1 MQVGVGELVAIAWRR
16 DRLPEIVRSMA
27 SRPRHEALRGLV
39 TELLRE
45 GFRAAFSELEHERY
59 LVDNSGRIDVAWGAT
74 VIELKSDLRREERDV
89 LARMPAYLADASR
102 GCSPGRTTVGLAT
115 DGATLLAYTLDRGE
129 LAPIGRYV
137 VDVDHPERLLSWL
150 EPLLSPVPEVMP
162 TPIAVALA
170 FGRYSLA
177 FGRAHTALQR
187 LWSAVGDHPEVQLKR
202 NLWDGL
208 LRQVYGDDVGSD
220 ALFLQHTYLAILV
233 KAIAA
238 RVLDL
243 EIDDPAEM
251 LSGRLLANEGI
262 VGAVEADFF
271 DWPLLAPGGDDL
283 VRSLAAETI
292 RFRLR
297 DVEVD
302 VLKSLYESLID
313 PDERHDLGEYYTPDW
328 LAARVVAAAIPRPLE
343 QRVLDPSCGSGT
355 FLFHALRRLISAG
368 RQAGLPPAE
377 IVATCAERVFGIDVH
392 PVAVALARVTWL
404 LALGDLVQDR
414 PPTLSVPVYMGDSM
428 QWSLRPLGASA
439 EVLVDV
445 PPNDPPLRIPAG
457 LASNL
462 RLFEHALD
470 ELNRGLDRLAEPEA
484 VRDAI
489 ARAGATAA
497 DADLLGRTFAQL
509 KQLYLDGRN
518 HIWTFILRNLLRPV
532 WLSHPD
538 HRADVLVGNPPW
550 IVYRHL
556 SADMK
561 ERLREALQ
569 NYGLWVGGSLATHQD
584 MCALFWARGAERY
597 LREGGTLALVLPY
610 AALNAPVYAGV
621 RDGSMQR
628 VKVAITGGWG
638 LERVWPIFGAQ
649 SGSST
654 TSTCVLF
661 GERDRDGPPPAYVD
675 RWVGILKRRDA
686 TEAEATE
693 ALTHVRAAWPRSRTL
708 IAASPYRKRFRQGAT
723 LTPRRFFVVEPVA
736 ARRLQSRRDAPRVRG
751 RVSNLDEHPWTSVE
765 PPEGPVERVF
775 LRRIALGE
783 SVAPYRLLNFV
794 TGVVPMEDGV
804 ILTAVSAEA
813 HGHRG
818 LAAWLRD
825 AESKWNEH
833 SNKKADGT
841 PNVTLAKSLNHMQ
854 KLTLQSHRSPIRIVY
869 PASGTRLSACW
880 LEDDDVIVDKNAYW
894 SSANSFE
901 EAAYVTAVLN
911 TTVVLERVKDLQP
924 VGQRDP
930 RHFDNLVWTLPIP
943 EFDAAEALHVDLAAA
958 ALHAA
963 AVAAHVELPEAAH
976 FTTKRE
982 LIRQALADDGVAKAI
997 ERLVDALL
1005 PL

>member
-1 MQVGVGELVAIAWRR
+1 
-16 DRLPEIVRSMA
+16 MA

-45 GFRAAFSELEHERY
+45 GFGARFSELEHERY

-74 VIELKSDLRREERDV
+74 VVELKSDLRREERDV
-89 LARMPAYLADASR
+89 VARMPAYLADASR
-102 GCSPGRTTVGLAT
+102 ASAPGRTTVGLAT
-115 DGATLLAYTLDRGE
+115 DGATLVAYTLDRGT
-129 LAPIGRYV
+129 LTQIGRYEV
-137 VDVDHPERLLSWL
+137 QAEHPERLLSWL

-177 FGRAHTALQR
+177 FGRAHAELQR
-187 LWSAVGDHPEVQLKR
+187 LWEEVGNQPEVRLKR

-220 ALFLQHTYLAILV
+220 ALFLQHTYLTILV

-243 EIDDPAEM
+243 EIGDPAEM
-251 LSGRLLANEGI
+251 LSGRLLMNEGI

-271 DWPLLAPGGDDL
+271 DWPLLATGGDEL
-283 VRSLAAETI
+283 VRTLAAETI

-328 LAARVVAAAIPRPLE
+328 LAARVVAAAVPRPLE

-355 FLFHALRRLISAG
+355 FLFHALRRLIQVGREAG
-368 RQAGLPPAE
+368 VPAPE
-377 IVATCAERVFGIDVH
+377 IVAACADRVFGIDVH

-414 PPTLSVPVYMGDSM
+414 PPTLNVPVYMGDSM
-428 QWSLRPLGASA
+428 QWNLRPLGASA

-457 LASNL
+457 LASDL
-462 RLFEHALD
+462 GLFEHALD
-470 ELNRGLDRLAEPEA
+470 ELNRGLDTLAEPEA

-489 ARAGATAA
+489 ARAGATAE
-497 DADLLGRTFAQL
+497 DAAMLGRTFAQL

-518 HIWTFILRNLLRPV
+518 HIWTFVLRNLLRPV

-538 HRADVLVGNPPW
+538 HRADVLIGNPPW

-569 NYGLWVGGSLATHQD
+569 SYGLWVGGPLATQQD
-584 MCALFWARGAERY
+584 MFALFWARGAERY
-597 LREGGTLALVLPY
+597 LRDGGTLALVLPY
-610 AALNAPVYAGV
+610 AALNAPAFAGM
-621 RDGSMQR
+621 RNGSMQR
-628 VKVAITGGWG
+628 VKVAVTGGWG

-661 GERDRDGPPPAYVD
+661 GQRDRDGLPPAEFD
-675 RWVGILKRRDA
+675 RWVGVLPRRDA
-686 TEAEATE
+686 SEAEAAEVLSGART
-693 ALTHVRAAWPRSRTL
+693 AWPRPRTL
-708 IAASPYRKRFRQGAT
+708 IAASPYRQRFHNGAS
-723 LTPRRFFVVEPVA
+723 LFPRRFVLVEHVA
-736 ARRLQSRRDAPRVRG
+736 SGRLLSRRGAPRVRG
-751 RVSNLDEHPWTSVE
+751 RVGNLDKSPWTNVE
-765 PPEGPVERVF
+765 PPEGAVERQF

-783 SVAPYRLLNFV
+783 SVAPYRLLNLV
-794 TGVVPMEDGV
+794 AGVVPMEDGV
-804 ILTAVSAEA
+804 ILSSASA
-813 HGHRG
+813 DARGHRG
-818 LAAWLRD
+818 LTAWLRD
-825 AESKWNEH
+825 AEAKWNEY
-833 SNKKADGT
+833 SNKAANGL
-841 PNVTLAKSLNHMQ
+841 PRVTLTASLNHLQ
-854 KLTLQSHRSPIRIVY
+854 KLAAQAARAPIRVLY
-869 PASGTRLSACW
+869 TKAGTRLSACW
-880 LEDDDVIVDKNAYW
+880 LEDDDVVIDHKAYW
-894 SSANSFE
+894 SAANSRE
-901 EAAYVTAVLN
+901 EAAYITAVLN
-911 TTVVLERVKDLQP
+911 TNVVLNRVKDLQP
-924 VGQRDP
+924 VGQRD
-930 RHFDNLVWTLPIP
+930 RRDFDNLVWTLPIP
-943 EFDAAEALHVDLAAA
+943 EYDAAEALHVDIAAA

-963 AVAAHVELPEAAH
+963 GVAARVELPETAY
-976 FTTKRE
+976 FTTKRG
-982 LIRQALADDGVAKAI
+982 LIREALVADGVAETI

>member
-1 MQVGVGELVAIAWRR
+1 MANGWRR

-45 GFRAAFSELEHERY
+45 GFGAAFSELEHERY

-89 LARMPAYLADASR
+89 VARMPDYLTDASR
-102 GCSPGRTTVGLAT
+102 GSAPGRTTVGLAT
-115 DGATLLAYTLDRGE
+115 DGATLLAYTLDRGT
-129 LAPIGRYV
+129 LSPIGRY
-137 VDVDHPERLLSWL
+137 DVDIEHPERLLSWL

-162 TPIAVALA
+162 TPVAVALA

-177 FGRAHTALQR
+177 FGRAHWELQR
-187 LWSAVGDHPEVQLKR
+187 LWSEIGDHPEVRLKR
-202 NLWDGL
+202 DLWNGL

-220 ALFLQHTYLAILV
+220 ALFLQHTYLTILV

-243 EIDDPAEM
+243 AVDDPAAL
-251 LSGRLLANEGI
+251 LSGRLLTNEGI

-271 DWPLLAPGGDDL
+271 DWPLLAGRGDEL
-283 VRSLAAETI
+283 VRSLAGETA

-328 LAARVVAAAIPRPLE
+328 LAARVVAAAVPRPLE

-355 FLFHALRRLISAG
+355 FLFQALRRLIAAG
-368 RQAGLPPAE
+368 REAGLPPAE
-377 IVATCAERVFGIDVH
+377 IVARCADRVFGIDVH

-457 LASNL
+457 LASDL
-462 RLFEHALD
+462 TLFERALD
-470 ELNRGLDRLAEPEA
+470 ELNRGLDTLAEPETI
-484 VRDAI
+484 RDAI
-489 ARAGATAA
+489 ARAGATPEDAA
-497 DADLLGRTFAQL
+497 LLGGTFAQL
-509 KQLYLDGRN
+509 KQLFLDGRN

-538 HRADVLVGNPPW
+538 HRADVLIGNPPW

-569 NYGLWVGGSLATHQD
+569 SYGLWVGGSLATHQD
-584 MCALFWARGAERY
+584 MFALFWARGAERY

-610 AALNAPVYAGV
+610 AALNAPVFAGM
-621 RDGSMQR
+621 RDGGMQR
-628 VKVAITGGWG
+628 VRVAITGGWG

-661 GERDRDGPPPAYVD
+661 GQRDRAGPPPAEFD
-675 RWVGILKRRDA
+675 RWVGVLPRRDA
-686 TEAEATE
+686 SEEEAIEK
-693 ALTHVRAAWPRSRTL
+693 LQHVRAAWPRARTL
-708 IAASPYRKRFRQGAT
+708 IAASPYRKRFRQGAS
-723 LTPRRFFVVEPVA
+723 LSPRRFFLVEYA
-736 ARRLQSRRDAPRVRG
+736 AAGRLQSRRDAPRVKG
-751 RVSNLDEHPWTSVE
+751 RLGNLDKRPWTGVE
-765 PPEGPVERVF
+765 PPEGSVERAF

-783 SVAPYRLLNFV
+783 SIAPYRVIDLVN
-794 TGVVPMEDGV
+794 GVIPMEDGA
-804 ILTAVSAEA
+804 ILTSASA
-813 HGHRG
+813 DARGHRG

-825 AESKWNEH
+825 AERKWNEH
-833 SNKKADGT
+833 SNKAVSGA
-841 PNVTLAKSLNHMQ
+841 PRVSLAQSVNHLQ
-854 KLTLQSHRSPIRIVY
+854 KLTAQASKSPIRVLY
-869 PASGTRLSACW
+869 TKAGTRLSACW
-880 LEDDDVIVDKNAYW
+880 IEDHDVIVDTKLYW
-894 SSANSFE
+894 SAATSFE

-911 TTVVLERVKDLQP
+911 TSVVLDRVIDLQP

-930 RHFDNLVWTLPIP
+930 RDFDNLVWTLPIP
-943 EFDAAEALHVDLAAA
+943 EFDAAEALHIDLAAA
-958 ALHAA
+958 SLHAA
-963 AVAAHVELPEAAH
+963 TVAARVDLPAAAH
-976 FTTKRE
+976 FTAKRR
-982 LIRQALADDGVAKAI
+982 LIRQALVEDGVAETI

-1005 PL
+1005 PP

>member
-1 MQVGVGELVAIAWRR
+1 MTNGWRA

-45 GFRAAFSELEHERY
+45 GFGAAFSELEHERY

-89 LARMPAYLADASR
+89 VARMPDYLADASR
-102 GCSPGRTTVGLAT
+102 RSAPGRTTVGLAT
-115 DGATLLAYTLDRGE
+115 DGATLLAYALDRSV
-129 LAPIGRYV
+129 LALIGRYEV
-137 VDVDHPERLLSWL
+137 EVEHPERLLSWL
-150 EPLLSPVPEVMP
+150 EPLLAPVPEVMP
-162 TPIAVALA
+162 TPVAVALT
-170 FGRYSLA
+170 FGRHSLA
-177 FGRAHTALQR
+177 FGRAHAELNR
-187 LWSAVGDHPEVQLKR
+187 LWAEVGDHPEARLKR
-202 NLWDGL
+202 DLWDGL

-220 ALFLQHTYLAILV
+220 ALFLQHTYLTILV

-243 EIDDPAEM
+243 EVDDPAEM
-251 LSGRLLANEGI
+251 LSGRLLTNEGI

-271 DWPLLAPGGDDL
+271 DWPLLAEGGVEL
-283 VRSLAAETI
+283 VRSLARETV

-328 LAARVVAAAIPRPLE
+328 LAARVVAAAVPRPLA

-355 FLFHALRRLISAG
+355 FLFHALRLLIAAG
-368 RQAGLPPAE
+368 REARLPPAE
-377 IVATCAERVFGIDVH
+377 IVTACADRVFGIDVH

-404 LALGDLVQDR
+404 LALGDLIQDR

-428 QWSLRPLGASA
+428 QWSLRPLGASS

-457 LASNL
+457 LASDQH
-462 RLFEHALD
+462 LFERALD
-470 ELNRGLDRLAEPEA
+470 ELNRGLDTLAEPETI
-484 VRDAI
+484 RDAI
-489 ARAGATAA
+489 ARAGATVA
-497 DADLLGRTFAQL
+497 DAELLAGTFAQL
-509 KQLYLDGRN
+509 KQLFLDGRN

-538 HRADVLVGNPPW
+538 HRADVLIGNPPW

-561 ERLREALQ
+561 DRLREALQ
-569 NYGLWVGGSLATHQD
+569 SYNLWVGGSLATQQD

-597 LREGGTLALVLPY
+597 LRDGGTLALVLPY
-610 AALNAPVYAGV
+610 AALNAPVFAAM

-628 VKVAITGGWG
+628 VRVAITGGWG

-661 GERDRDGPPPAYVD
+661 GARDQAGGPPEEFS
-675 RWVGILKRRDA
+675 RWVGVLPRRDA
-686 TEAEATE
+686 NEDEAAS
-693 ALTHVRAAWPRSRTL
+693 ALQHMHAAWPRPRTL
-708 IAASPYRKRFRQGAT
+708 IAASPYRRRFRNGAS
-723 LTPRRFFVVEPVA
+723 LFPRRFFIIEHVA
-736 ARRLQSRRDAPRVRG
+736 TGRLASRRDAPRVRG
-751 RVSNLDEHPWTSVE
+751 RVGTLDKQPWITVE
-765 PPEGPVERVF
+765 PPEGPIERTFV
-775 LRRIALGE
+775 RRIALGE
-783 SVAPYRLLNFV
+783 SVAPYMMLDFV
-794 TGVVPMEDGV
+794 TGVVPMENGA
-804 ILTAVSAEA
+804 ILTAAGA
-813 HGHRG
+813 DARGHRG

-825 AESKWNEH
+825 AEAKWNEH
-833 SNKKADGT
+833 SNKAADGT
-841 PNVTLAKSLNHMQ
+841 PRISLTQTVNHLQ
-854 KLTLQSHRSPIRIVY
+854 KLTAQAAKSPIRVLY
-869 PASGTRLSACW
+869 TKAGTRLSACW
-880 LEDDDVIVDKNAYW
+880 LEDDDVIIDHKAYW
-894 SSANSFE
+894 AAANSIE

-911 TTVVLERVKDLQP
+911 TSIVLDRVRDLQP

-930 RHFDNLVWTLPIP
+930 RDFDNLVWTLPIP
-943 EFDAAEALHVDLAAA
+943 EYDAAEALHTDIASA

-963 AVAAHVELPEAAH
+963 EVAAQVKLPDGTH
-976 FTTKRE
+976 FTTKRR
-982 LIRQALADDGVAKAI
+982 LIRLALEADGVAETI

>member
-1 MQVGVGELVAIAWRR
+1 MADGWRR

-45 GFRAAFSELEHERY
+45 GFGAAFSELEHERY

-89 LARMPAYLADASR
+89 VGRMPDYLTDASR
-102 GCSPGRTTVGLAT
+102 GSAPGRTTVGLAT
-115 DGATLLAYTLDRGE
+115 DGATLLAYTLDRE
-129 LAPIGRYV
+129 ALLLIGRYE
-137 VDVDHPERLLSWL
+137 VDVQHPERLLSWL
-150 EPLLSPVPEVMP
+150 EPLLSPIPEVMP
-162 TPIAVALA
+162 TPIAVALT

-177 FGRAHTALQR
+177 FGRAYSELQR
-187 LWSAVGDHPEVQLKR
+187 LWSEVGDHPEVRLKR
-202 NLWDGL
+202 DLWDGL

-220 ALFLQHTYLAILV
+220 ALFLQHTYLTILV

-251 LSGRLLANEGI
+251 LSGRLLSNEGI

-271 DWPLLAPGGDDL
+271 DWPLIVGGGHDL

-328 LAARVVAAAIPRPLE
+328 LAARIVAAAVPRALE

-355 FLFHALRRLISAG
+355 FLFHALRRLIAAG
-368 RQAGLPPAE
+368 REARVPPAE
-377 IVATCAERVFGIDVH
+377 IIAICADRVFGIDVH

-414 PPTLSVPVYMGDSM
+414 PPTLTVPVYMGDSM

-457 LASNL
+457 LASDL
-462 RLFEHALD
+462 GLFERALD
-470 ELNRGLDRLAEPEA
+470 ELNRGLDTLAEPEA

-489 ARAGATAA
+489 ARAGATAD
-497 DADLLGRTFAQL
+497 DAALLGQTFAQL
-509 KQLYLDGRN
+509 KQLFLDGRN
-518 HIWTFILRNLLRPV
+518 HIWTFVLRNLLRPV

-538 HRADVLVGNPPW
+538 HRADVLIGNPPW

-561 ERLREALQ
+561 DRLREALQ
-569 NYGLWVGGSLATHQD
+569 GYGLWVGGSLATHQD
-584 MCALFWARGAERY
+584 MFALFWARGAERY
-597 LREGGTLALVLPY
+597 LRNGGTLALVLPY
-610 AALNAPVYAGV
+610 AALNAPVFAGM
-621 RDGSMQR
+621 RNGDMQR
-628 VKVAITGGWG
+628 VRVAITGGWG

-661 GERDRDGPPPAYVD
+661 GERDRAGGPPAEFD
-675 RWVGILKRRDA
+675 RWVGVLPRRDA
-686 TEAEATE
+686 SEAEAAE
-693 ALTHVRAAWPRSRTL
+693 ALEHLRAAWPRARTL
-708 IAASPYRKRFRQGAT
+708 IAASPYRRRFRQGAT
-723 LTPRRFFVVEPVA
+723 LTPRRFFLVDNA
-736 ARRLQSRRDAPRVRG
+736 AAGRLLSRRDAPRVRG
-751 RVSNLDEHPWTSVE
+751 RVGNLDKHPWTGVE
-765 PPEGPVERVF
+765 PPEGAVERIF

-783 SVAPYRLLNFV
+783 SVAPYRVLGLV
-794 TGVVPMEDGV
+794 TGVVPMEDRA
-804 ILTAVSAEA
+804 ILTSAGA
-813 HGHRG
+813 DARGYRG

-825 AESKWNEH
+825 AEGKWNEY
-833 SNKKADGT
+833 SNKATDGS
-841 PNVTLAKSLNHMQ
+841 PRVTLAQSLNHLQ
-854 KLTLQSHRSPIRIVY
+854 KLTAQAARSPVRVVY

-880 LEDDDVIVDKNAYW
+880 LEDDDVIVDKDAYW
-894 SSANSFE
+894 AVANCLE
-901 EAAYVTAVLN
+901 EAAYVVAILN
-911 TTVVLERVKDLQP
+911 TAIVLERVRDLQP

-943 EFDAAEALHVDLAAA
+943 EFDGAEALHVDLAAA
-958 ALHAA
+958 ALHAF
-963 AVAAHVELPEAAH
+963 AVAARVELPDTAH
-976 FTTKRE
+976 FTAKRR
-982 LIRQALADDGVAKAI
+982 LIRQALVDDGVAETI

>member
-1 MQVGVGELVAIAWRR
+1 MANGWRA
-16 DRLPEIVRSMA
+16 DRLPEIVRFMA

-45 GFRAAFSELEHERY
+45 GFGAAFSELEHERY
-59 LVDNSGRIDVAWGAT
+59 LVDNSGRIDVTWGAT

-89 LARMPAYLADASR
+89 VARMPDYLADACRRSA
-102 GCSPGRTTVGLAT
+102 PGRTTVGLAT
-115 DGATLLAYTLDRGE
+115 DGATLLAYAFSGGM
-129 LAPIGRYV
+129 LAPIGRYEV
-137 VDVDHPERLLSWL
+137 EVEHPERLLSWL
-150 EPLLSPVPEVMP
+150 EPLLAPVPEVMP
-162 TPIAVALA
+162 TPIAVALS
-170 FGRYSLA
+170 FGRHSLA
-177 FGRAHTALQR
+177 FGRAHAELRR
-187 LWSAVGDHPEVQLKR
+187 LWAEVGHHPEVRLKR
-202 NLWDGL
+202 DLWDGL

-220 ALFLQHTYLAILV
+220 ALFLQHTYLTILV

-243 EIDDPAEM
+243 AIDDPAEM

-271 DWPLLAPGGDDL
+271 DWPLLAYGGEFL
-283 VRSLAAETI
+283 VRSLVGETS

-313 PDERHDLGEYYTPDW
+313 PEERHDLGEYYTPDW

-355 FLFHALRRLISAG
+355 FLFHALRRLIAAG
-368 RQAGLPPAE
+368 RAARLPPAE
-377 IVATCAERVFGIDVH
+377 IVAACADRVFGIDVH

-404 LALGDLVQDR
+404 LALGDLVEDR

-457 LASNL
+457 LASDQH
-462 RLFEHALD
+462 LFERALD
-470 ELNRGLDRLAEPEA
+470 ELNRGLDTLAAPESI
-484 VRDAI
+484 RDAI
-489 ARAGATAA
+489 ARAGATAE
-497 DADLLGRTFAQL
+497 DAALLALTFAQL
-509 KQLYLDGRN
+509 KQLYIDGRN

-538 HRADVLVGNPPW
+538 HRADVLIGNPPW

-556 SADMK
+556 SAEMK
-561 ERLREALQ
+561 DRLREALQ
-569 NYGLWVGGSLATHQD
+569 SYNLWVGGSLATQQD

-610 AALNAPVYAGV
+610 AALNAPIFAGM

-628 VKVAITGGWG
+628 VRVAITGGWG

-654 TSTCVLF
+654 TSTCVMF
-661 GERDRDGPPPAYVD
+661 GARDQAGGPPGEFD
-675 RWVGILKRRDA
+675 RWLGVLPRRDA
-686 TEAEATE
+686 SEAEAAQ
-693 ALTHVRAAWPRSRTL
+693 ALEHMRAAWPRPRTL
-708 IAASPYRKRFRQGAT
+708 IAASPYRRRFRNGAS
-723 LTPRRFFVVEPVA
+723 LFPRRFFLVEHAVA
-736 ARRLQSRRDAPRVRG
+736 GRLLSRRDAPRVRG
-751 RVSNLDEHPWTSVE
+751 RVGNLDKRPWTTVE
-765 PPEGPVERVF
+765 PPEGPIERAFV
-775 LRRIALGE
+775 RRIALGE
-783 SVAPYRLLNFV
+783 SISPYRILDLV
-794 TGVVPMEDGV
+794 TGVVPMENGA
-804 ILTAVSAEA
+804 ILTSASADA

-825 AESKWNEH
+825 AEAKWNEH
-833 SNKKADGT
+833 SNKAADGT
-841 PNVTLAKSLNHMQ
+841 PRITLMQTVNHLQ
-854 KLTLQSHRSPIRIVY
+854 KLTAQAARSPIRVLY
-869 PASGTRLSACW
+869 TKAGTRLSACW
-880 LEDDDVIVDKNAYW
+880 LEDDDVIVDHKAYW
-894 SSANSFE
+894 SAANSLE
-901 EAAYVTAVLN
+901 EAAYVAAVLN
-911 TTVVLERVKDLQP
+911 TRIVLDRVRDLQP
-924 VGQRDP
+924 VGQRDA
-930 RHFDNLVWTLPIP
+930 RDFDNLVWTLPIP
-943 EFDAAEALHVDLAAA
+943 EFDAAEALHMDLTAAA
-958 ALHAA
+958 QHAA
-963 AVAAHVELPEAAH
+963 EVAARVELPDNAH
-976 FTTKRE
+976 FTTKRR
-982 LIRQALADDGVAKAI
+982 LIRQALEADGVAETI

>member
-1 MQVGVGELVAIAWRR
+1 MTNAWRNE
-16 DRLPEIVRSMA
+16 RLPEIVRAMA

-45 GFRAAFSELEHERY
+45 GFGAAFSELEHERY

-89 LARMPAYLADASR
+89 VARMPDYLADAARRSAA
-102 GCSPGRTTVGLAT
+102 GRTTVGVAT
-115 DGATLLAYTLDRGE
+115 DGATLLAYALQHGA
-129 LAPIGRYV
+129 LVPIGRYD
-137 VDVDHPERLLSWL
+137 VDVDHPDRLLAWL
-150 EPLLSPVPEVMP
+150 EPLLAPVPEVAP

-177 FGRAHTALQR
+177 FGRAHAELQR
-187 LWSAVGDHPEVQLKR
+187 LWAEVGDHPEVRLKR
-202 NLWDGL
+202 QLWDGL

-220 ALFLQHTYLAILV
+220 ALFIQHTYLTILV

-243 EIDDPAEM
+243 AIDDPAEM

-271 DWPLLAPGGDDL
+271 DWPLIAEGGDRL
-283 VRSLAAETI
+283 VRVLAGETV

-328 LAARVVAAAIPRPLE
+328 LAARIVDAALPRPLE

-355 FLFHALRRLISAG
+355 FLFHALRRLIAQGRTAG
-368 RQAGLPPAE
+368 MPPAD
-377 IVATCAERVFGIDVH
+377 IVALCSDRVFGIDVH

-414 PPTLSVPVYMGDSM
+414 PPTLTVPVYMGDSM
-428 QWSLRPLGASA
+428 QWNLRPLGASA

-457 LASNL
+457 LASDQA
-462 RLFEHALD
+462 LFERALD
-470 ELNRGLDRLAEPEA
+470 ELNRGLDALAEPETI
-484 VRDAI
+484 RDAI
-489 ARAGATAA
+489 LRAGATVE
-497 DADLLGRTFAQL
+497 DATLLGTTFAQL
-509 KQLYLDGRN
+509 KQLYLEGRN

-538 HRADVLVGNPPW
+538 HRVDVLIGNPPW

-556 SADMK
+556 SAEMK
-561 ERLREALQ
+561 DRLREALQ
-569 NYGLWVGGSLATHQD
+569 GYNLWVGGSLATHQD
-584 MCALFWARGAERY
+584 MFALFWARGAERY
-597 LREGGTLALVLPY
+597 LRDGGALAMVLPY
-610 AALNAPVYAGV
+610 AALNAPAFAAM

-628 VKVAITGGWG
+628 VRVAITGAWA

-661 GERDRDGPPPAYVD
+661 GTRDRENGPPAEID
-675 RWVGILKRRDA
+675 RWAGTLPRRDA
-686 TEAEATE
+686 TEAEAAD
-693 ALTHVRAAWPRSRTL
+693 ALSHARAPWPRARTL
-708 IAASPYRKRFRQGAT
+708 IAASPYRRRFRQGAT
-723 LTPRRFFVVEPVA
+723 LTPRRFFLAEPVA
-736 ARRLQSRRDAPRVRG
+736 AGRLPSRRDAPRLRG
-751 RVSNLDEHPWTSVE
+751 RVGNLDKHPWTTVE
-765 PPEGPVERVF
+765 PPEGPVERAFV
-775 LRRIALGE
+775 RRIALGE
-783 SVAPYRLLNFV
+783 TVAPYRLLDFA
-794 TGVVPMEDGV
+794 TGIVPMEEGK
-804 ILTAVSAEA
+804 ILTSVTADLR
-813 HGHRG
+813 GHRG

-825 AESKWNEH
+825 AEAKWEAH
-833 SNKKADGT
+833 SNRAPDGSARA
-841 PNVTLAKSLNHMQ
+841 TLAQSLDHMG
-854 KLTLQSHRSPIRIVY
+854 KLSMQSSRALYRIVY

-880 LEDDDVIVDKNAYW
+880 IDDGDVVIDKDAYW
-894 SSANSFE
+894 SVANSLG
-901 EAAYVTAVLN
+901 EAAFVCALLN
-911 TTVVLERVKDLQP
+911 TQVILDRIRDLQP
-924 VGQRDP
+924 VGQRDR

-943 EFDAAEALHVDLAAA
+943 EFDSSDALHRDLAAA
-958 ALHAA
+958 ALQAA
-963 AVAAHVELPEAAH
+963 EVAARVELADAAH
-976 FTTKRE
+976 FTTKRR
-982 LIRQALADDGVAKAI
+982 LIRQALEADGVAGAI

>member
-1 MQVGVGELVAIAWRR
+1 
-16 DRLPEIVRSMA
+16 MA
-27 SRPRHEALRGLV
+27 SRPRHEALRGLI

-45 GFRAAFSELEHERY
+45 GFGAAFSELEHERY

-89 LARMPAYLADASR
+89 VARMPDYLADASR
-102 GCSPGRTTVGLAT
+102 GRAPGRTTVGLAT
-115 DGATLLAYTLDRGE
+115 DGATLLAYTLDRGT
-129 LAPIGRYV
+129 LASIGRYD

-162 TPIAVALA
+162 TPIAVALT

-177 FGRAHTALQR
+177 FGRVHAQLQR
-187 LWSAVGDHPEVQLKR
+187 LWSEVGDHPEVRLKR

-220 ALFLQHTYLAILV
+220 ALFLQHTYLTILV

-243 EIDDPAEM
+243 EIGDPAEM
-251 LSGRLLANEGI
+251 LSGRLLTNEGI

-271 DWPLLAPGGDDL
+271 DWPLLAGGGDDL

-328 LAARVVAAAIPRPLE
+328 LAARVVAAAIRRPLE

-355 FLFHALRRLISAG
+355 FLFHALRRLIAAG
-368 RQAGLPPAE
+368 REARLPPAE
-377 IVATCAERVFGIDVH
+377 IVATCADRVFGIDVH

-414 PPTLSVPVYMGDSM
+414 PPTLTVPVYMGDSM

-457 LASNL
+457 LASDL
-462 RLFEHALD
+462 GLFERALD
-470 ELNRGLDRLAEPEA
+470 ELNRGLDTLAEPEA

-489 ARAGATAA
+489 ARAGATAE
-497 DADLLGRTFAQL
+497 DAAMLGRTFAQL

-532 WLSHPD
+532 WLSHPE
-538 HRADVLVGNPPW
+538 HRADVLIGNPPW

-561 ERLREALQ
+561 DRLREALQ
-569 NYGLWVGGSLATHQD
+569 SYGLWAGGSLATQQD

-597 LREGGTLALVLPY
+597 LSEGGTLALVLPY
-610 AALNAPVYAGV
+610 AALNAPVFAAM
-621 RDGSMQR
+621 RNGSMQR

-661 GERDRDGPPPAYVD
+661 GERDRDGPPPTEFD
-675 RWVGILKRRDA
+675 RWAGVLRRRDA
-686 TEAEATE
+686 SEAEASE
-693 ALTHVRAAWPRSRTL
+693 VLTHVRVAWPRPRTL
-708 IAASPYRKRFRQGAT
+708 ISASPYRPRFRNGAS
-723 LTPRRFFVVEPVA
+723 LFPRRFVLVEYA
-736 ARRLQSRRDAPRVRG
+736 ATGRLMSRRDAPRVRG
-751 RVSNLDEHPWTSVE
+751 RVGNLDKRPWTSVE
-765 PPEGPVERVF
+765 PPEGPVERTF

-783 SVAPYRLLNFV
+783 SVAPYRLLDLV
-794 TGVVPMEDGV
+794 TGVIPMVDGA
-804 ILTAVSAEA
+804 ILTAAGADA

-825 AESKWNEH
+825 AEAKWNEH
-833 SNKKADGT
+833 SNKGAGGA
-841 PNVTLAKSLNHMQ
+841 PRVPLEQSLNHLQ
-854 KLTLQSHRSPIRIVY
+854 KLTAQANRSPLRVLY
-869 PASGTRLSACW
+869 TKAGTRLSACW
-880 LEDDDVIVDKNAYW
+880 LEDDDVIIDHKAYW
-894 SSANSFE
+894 AAANSLE

-911 TTVVLERVKDLQP
+911 TSVVLDRVKDLQP
-924 VGQRDP
+924 VGQRDA
-930 RHFDNLVWTLPIP
+930 RDFDNLVWTLPIP

-963 AVAAHVELPEAAH
+963 AVAARVDLPDVAH
-976 FTTKRE
+976 FTTRRR
-982 LIRQALADDGVAKAI
+982 LIRDALIADGVAETI

-1005 PL
+1005 PP

>member
-1 MQVGVGELVAIAWRR
+1 
-16 DRLPEIVRSMA
+16 MA

-45 GFRAAFSELEHERY
+45 GFGAAFSELEHERY

-89 LARMPAYLADASR
+89 VARMPDYLADAGRRS
-102 GCSPGRTTVGLAT
+102 GPGRTTVGLAT
-115 DGATLLAYTLDRGE
+115 DGASLLAFTLDRGT
-129 LAPIGRYV
+129 LAQIGRYE
-137 VDVDHPERLLSWL
+137 VDVEHPDRLLSWL
-150 EPLLSPVPEVMP
+150 EPLLSPVPDVMP
-162 TPIAVALA
+162 TPMAVALT

-177 FGRAHTALQR
+177 FGRAHARLRR
-187 LWSAVGDHPEVQLKR
+187 LWADVGEHPEARLKR
-202 NLWDGL
+202 DLWEGL

-220 ALFLQHTYLAILV
+220 ALFLQHTYLTILV

-243 EIDDPAEM
+243 AVDDPAEL
-251 LSGRLLANEGI
+251 LSGRLLAKEGI

-271 DWPLLAPGGDDL
+271 DWPLLAEGGADL
-283 VRSLAAETI
+283 VRALAAETA

-328 LAARVVAAAIPRPLE
+328 LAARVVAAAVPRPLE

-355 FLFHALRRLISAG
+355 FLFQALRRLIAAG
-368 RQAGLPPAE
+368 REAGLPPAAIIE
-377 IVATCAERVFGIDVH
+377 RCADRVFGIDVH

-414 PPTLSVPVYMGDSM
+414 PPTLSVPVFMGDSM
-428 QWSLRPLGASA
+428 QWNLRPLGASA

-457 LASNL
+457 LASDL
-462 RLFEHALD
+462 TLFERALD
-470 ELNRGLDRLAEPEA
+470 ELNRGLDTLAEPEA
-484 VRDAI
+484 IEAAI
-489 ARAGATAA
+489 TRAGATAA
-497 DADLLGRTFAQL
+497 DAALLARTFAQL

-538 HRADVLVGNPPW
+538 HRADVLLGNPPW

-569 NYGLWVGGSLATHQD
+569 GYGLWVGRNLATQQD
-584 MCALFWARGAERY
+584 MFALFWARGAERY
-597 LREGGTLALVLPY
+597 LRHGGTLALVLPY
-610 AALNAPVYAGV
+610 AALNAPVYAGL

-661 GERDRDGPPPAYVD
+661 GQRDRDGGPPTEFD
-675 RWVGILKRRDA
+675 RWVGVLPRRDA
-686 TEAEATE
+686 SETEAADTLRHE
-693 ALTHVRAAWPRSRTL
+693 RAAWPRPRTL
-708 IAASPYRKRFRQGAT
+708 IAASPYRQRFKNGAS
-723 LTPRRFFVVEPVA
+723 LFPRRFVLVEHVSTG
-736 ARRLQSRRDAPRVRG
+736 RLLSRREAPRVRG
-751 RVSNLDEHPWTSVE
+751 RVGNLDKRPWTSVE
-765 PPEGPVERVF
+765 PPEGPVERAF
-775 LRRIALGE
+775 LRQIALGE
-783 SVAPYRLLNFV
+783 SVAPYRLLDLVN
-794 TGVVPMEDGV
+794 GVVPMEDGIV
-804 ILTAVSAEA
+804 LTATSADA
-813 HGHRG
+813 NGHRG

-825 AESKWNEH
+825 AEAKWDRH
-833 SNKKADGT
+833 SNKGAGGA
-841 PNVTLAKSLNHMQ
+841 PRVSLSKSLNHMQ
-854 KLTLQSHRSPIRIVY
+854 KLTAQASSSPLRVLY
-869 PASGTRLSACW
+869 TKAGTRLSACW
-880 LEDDDVIVDKNAYW
+880 VEDENVVVDHKAYW
-894 SSANSFE
+894 AAANSLE

-911 TTVVLERVKDLQP
+911 TKVVLDRVRDLQP

-930 RHFDNLVWTLPIP
+930 RDFDNLVWTLPIP
-943 EFDAAEALHVDLAAA
+943 EFDGAEALHLDLAQA
-958 ALHAA
+958 ALHAGE
-963 AVAAHVELPEAAH
+963 VASRVSLPDDMH
-976 FTTKRE
+976 FTGKRR
-982 LIRQALADDGVAKAI
+982 LIRQALDADGVAETI

-1005 PL
+1005 PV

>member
-1 MQVGVGELVAIAWRR
+1 MAQRPSQEARR
-16 DRLPEIVRSMA
+16 G
-27 SRPRHEALRGLV
+27 RHEALRVLIA
-39 TELLRE
+39 ELLRD
-45 GFRAAFSELEHERY
+45 GFGAEFSELEHERY
-59 LVDNSGRIDVAWGAT
+59 LVDNSGRVDVAWGAT

-89 LARMPAYLADASR
+89 VARMPDYLADAGQRS
-102 GCSPGRTTVGLAT
+102 SPDRTTVGLAT
-115 DGATLLAYTLDRGE
+115 DGATFLAYTLDRGT
-129 LAPIGRYV
+129 LALIGRY
-137 VDVDHPERLLSWL
+137 DVEVEHPARLLSWL
-150 EPLLSPVPEVMP
+150 EPLLSPVPDVMP
-162 TPIAVALA
+162 TPIAVALT
-170 FGRYSLA
+170 FGRHSLA
-177 FGRAHTALQR
+177 FGRDHTELQR
-187 LWSAVGDHPEVQLKR
+187 LWTEVAGHPEVRLKR
-202 NLWDGL
+202 DLWDGL

-220 ALFLQHTYLAILV
+220 ALFLQHTYLTILV

-243 EIDDPAEM
+243 AIDDPAEM

-271 DWPLLAPGGDDL
+271 DWPLLAEGGDAL
-283 VRSLAAETI
+283 VRSLAGETV

-355 FLFHALRRLISAG
+355 FLFHALRRLIAAG
-368 RQAGLPPAE
+368 REARLPPAE
-377 IVATCAERVFGIDVH
+377 IVATCADRVFGIDVH

-457 LASNL
+457 LASDQH
-462 RLFEHALD
+462 LFERALD
-470 ELNRGLDRLAEPEA
+470 ELNRGLDTLAEPEA
-484 VRDAI
+484 IRHAI
-489 ARAGATAA
+489 ARAGAAA
-497 DADLLGRTFAQL
+497 EDAALLARTFAQL
-509 KQLYLDGRN
+509 KQLFLDGRN

-538 HRADVLVGNPPW
+538 HRADVLIGNPPW

-556 SADMK
+556 SPDMK

-569 NYGLWVGGSLATHQD
+569 SYNLWAGANLATQQD

-610 AALNAPVYAGV
+610 AALNAPVFAAM

-628 VKVAITGGWG
+628 VRVAITGGWG

-661 GERDRDGPPPAYVD
+661 GQRDRTGGPPAQIE
-675 RWVGILKRRDA
+675 RWVGVLPRRDA
-686 TEAEATE
+686 SAAEAAE
-693 ALTHVRAAWPRSRTL
+693 ALEYVRAQWPRSRTL
-708 IAASPYRKRFRQGAT
+708 LAASPYRRRFRNGAS
-723 LTPRRFFVVEPVA
+723 LFPRRFVLVEHA
-736 ARRLQSRRDAPRVRG
+736 TTGRLLSRRDAPRLRG
-751 RVSNLDEHPWTSVE
+751 RVTNLDKRPWTTVE
-765 PPEGPVERVF
+765 PPEGPVERTFV
-775 LRRIALGE
+775 RRIALGE
-783 SVAPYRLLNFV
+783 SIAPYRVLDLV
-794 TGVVPMEDGV
+794 TGVVPMEDGAIV
-804 ILTAVSAEA
+804 TAASADA

-825 AESKWNEH
+825 AESKWDEH
-833 SNKKADGT
+833 SNKVADGS
-841 PNVTLAKSLNHMQ
+841 PRVTLAQSLNHLQ
-854 KLTLQSHRSPIRIVY
+854 KLTAQAERSPIRVLY
-869 PASGTRLSACW
+869 TKAGTRLSACW
-880 LEDDDVIVDKNAYW
+880 IEDDDVVVDHMAYW
-894 SSANSFE
+894 SAANSLQ
-901 EAAYVTAVLN
+901 EAAYVAAILN
-911 TTVVLERVKDLQP
+911 TNIVLGRVRDLQP
-924 VGQRDP
+924 VGQRDR

-943 EFDAAEALHVDLAAA
+943 EFDANDAVHVDLAAA
-958 ALHAA
+958 ALQAA
-963 AVAAHVELPEAAH
+963 EVAARVEFPEDAH
-976 FTTKRE
+976 FTAKRR
-982 LIRQALADDGVAKAI
+982 LIRRALEADGVAETI
-997 ERLVDALL
+997 EHLVDALL

>member
-1 MQVGVGELVAIAWRR
+1 VAIAWRK

-45 GFRAAFSELEHERY
+45 GFGAAFSELEHERY

-89 LARMPAYLADASR
+89 VARMPDYLADAGR
-102 GCSPGRTTVGLAT
+102 GRDPGRTTVGLAT
-115 DGATLLAYTLDRGE
+115 DGATLLAYTLDRGA
-129 LAPIGRYV
+129 LASIGRYD
-137 VDVDHPERLLSWL
+137 VDVDQPEQLLSWL

-162 TPIAVALA
+162 TPIVVALA

-177 FGRAHTALQR
+177 FGRASAQLQR
-187 LWSAVGDHPEVQLKR
+187 LWSEVGAHPEAQLKR

-220 ALFLQHTYLAILV
+220 ALFLQHTYLTILV

-238 RVLDL
+238 RILDL
-243 EIDDPAEM
+243 EIADPAEM

-271 DWPLLAPGGDDL
+271 DWPLLAGGGEDL

-355 FLFHALRRLISAG
+355 FLFHALRRLITAG

-428 QWSLRPLGASA
+428 QWSLRPFGSSA

-457 LASNL
+457 LASDQ
-462 RLFEHALD
+462 RLFERALD
-470 ELNRGLDRLAEPEA
+470 ELNRGLDTLAEPEA
-484 VRDAI
+484 VQDAI
-489 ARAGATAA
+489 ARAGATDA
-497 DADLLGRTFAQL
+497 DAALLGRTFAQL
-509 KQLYLDGRN
+509 KALFLEGRN

-538 HRADVLVGNPPW
+538 QRADVLIGNPPW

-561 ERLREALQ
+561 NRLRDALQ
-569 NYGLWVGGSLATHQD
+569 SYGLWVGGSLATHQD
-584 MCALFWARGAERY
+584 MFALFWARGAERY
-597 LREGGTLALVLPY
+597 LRDGGSLALVLPY
-610 AALNAPVYAGV
+610 AALNAPVYAGM
-621 RDGSMQR
+621 RNGGMQR
-628 VKVAITGGWG
+628 VKVAITGGWA

-661 GERDRDGPPPAYVD
+661 GERDRDGPPPAEID
-675 RWVGILKRRDA
+675 RWVGVLKRRDA
-686 TEAEATE
+686 SEAEAAE
-693 ALTHVRAAWPRSRTL
+693 ALIHSRAAWPRPRTL
-708 IAASPYRKRFRQGAT
+708 ISASPYRARFRQGAT
-723 LTPRRFFVVEPVA
+723 LTPRRFFLVEHMA
-736 ARRLQSRRDAPRVRG
+736 AGRLTRRDAPRVRG
-751 RVSNLDEHPWTSVE
+751 RVGSLDKRPWTGVE

-783 SVAPYRLLNFV
+783 SVAPYRLLDLV
-794 TGVVPMEDGV
+794 TGVVPMEDGA
-804 ILTAVSAEA
+804 ILTAASADA
-813 HGHRG
+813 RGHRS

-833 SNKKADGT
+833 SNKDIDGHARMSLAERIDAMGTLRAQANRSQIRVLYTKA
-841 PNVTLAKSLNHMQ
+841 
-854 KLTLQSHRSPIRIVY
+854 
-869 PASGTRLSACW
+869 GTRLSACW
-880 LEDDDVIVDKNAYW
+880 LEGDDVIVDHKAYW
-894 SSANSFE
+894 AVANSLE
-901 EAAYVTAVLN
+901 EAAYVTAVVN
-911 TTVVLERVKDLQP
+911 TKVVLERVKDLQP
-924 VGQRDP
+924 VGQRDA
-930 RHFDNLVWTLPIP
+930 RDFDNLVWTLPIP
-943 EFDAAEALHVDLAAA
+943 AFDPAETVHMDLAAA

-963 AVAAHVELPEAAH
+963 ALAARVELPDAAH
-976 FTTKRE
+976 FTGKRR
-982 LIRQALADDGVAKAI
+982 LIRQALVEDGVAETI

-1005 PL
+1005 PP

>member
-1 MQVGVGELVAIAWRR
+1 MTDGWRGN
-16 DRLPEIVRSMA
+16 RLPEISRAMA

-39 TELLRE
+39 TELLRV
-45 GFRAAFSELEHERY
+45 GFGATFSELEHERY

-74 VIELKSDLRREERDV
+74 IIELKSDLRREERDV
-89 LARMPAYLADASR
+89 IARMPDYLADASR
-102 GCSPGRTTVGLAT
+102 RSAPGRTTVGLAT
-115 DGATLLAYTLDRGE
+115 DGATWLAYALDRGT
-129 LAPIGRYV
+129 LAPIGRYDIEV
-137 VDVDHPERLLSWL
+137 EHPERLLSWL

-162 TPIAVALA
+162 TPVAVALA
-170 FGRYSLA
+170 FGRHSLA
-177 FGRAHTALQR
+177 FGRAHAELRQ
-187 LWSAVGDHPEVQLKR
+187 LWAEVGDHPEVRLKR
-202 NLWDGL
+202 DLWDGL

-220 ALFLQHTYLAILV
+220 ALFIQHTYLTILV

-251 LSGRLLANEGI
+251 LSGRLLTNEGI

-271 DWPLLAPGGDDL
+271 DWPLLAEGGADL
-283 VRSLAAETI
+283 VHSLARETV

-355 FLFHALRRLISAG
+355 FLFHALRRLIAAG
-368 RQAGLPPAE
+368 REASVPPAE
-377 IVATCAERVFGIDVH
+377 IVAICATRVFGIDVH

-404 LALGDLVQDR
+404 LALGDLVEDR
-414 PPTLSVPVYMGDSM
+414 PPTLSVPVYIGDSM

-457 LASNL
+457 LATDQN
-462 RLFEHALD
+462 LFERALD
-470 ELNRGLDRLAEPEA
+470 ELNRGLDTLAEPSTI
-484 VRDAI
+484 RDAI
-489 ARAGATAA
+489 TRAGGTPEDAA
-497 DADLLGRTFAQL
+497 LLAATFAQL

-561 ERLREALQ
+561 DRLREALQ
-569 NYGLWVGGSLATHQD
+569 SYNLWVGGSLATHQD
-584 MCALFWARGAERY
+584 MFALFWARGAERY
-597 LREGGTLALVLPY
+597 LRDGGTLALVLPY
-610 AALNAPVYAGV
+610 AALNAPVFAAM
-621 RDGSMQR
+621 RDGGLQR
-628 VKVAITGGWG
+628 VQIAITGGWG

-661 GERDRDGPPPAYVD
+661 GQRDRSGPLPTQFD
-675 RWVGILKRRDA
+675 RWIGVLPRRDSS
-686 TEAEATE
+686 EAEAAE
-693 ALTHVRAAWPRSRTL
+693 ALEHVLAAWPRPRTL

-723 LTPRRFFVVEPVA
+723 LTPRRFFLVEHVA
-736 ARRLQSRRDAPRVRG
+736 AGRLQSRRDAPRLRG
-751 RVSNLDEHPWTSVE
+751 RIGSLDKRPWTTVI
-765 PPEGPVERVF
+765 PPEGPVERAFV
-775 LRRIALGE
+775 RRIALGE
-783 SVAPYRLLNFV
+783 SVAPYCLLGLA
-794 TGVVPMEDGV
+794 TGVVPMQNAA
-804 ILTAVSAEA
+804 ILTAATA
-813 HGHRG
+813 DAQGHRG
-818 LAAWLRD
+818 LSAWLRD
-825 AESKWNEH
+825 AEGKWNEH
-833 SNKKADGT
+833 SNKAIDGNARMSLAERVDAMGMLRGQANRTPLRVLYTKA
-841 PNVTLAKSLNHMQ
+841 
-854 KLTLQSHRSPIRIVY
+854 
-869 PASGTRLSACW
+869 GTRLSACW
-880 LEDDDVIVDKNAYW
+880 IEDDDIIIDHKAYW
-894 SSANSFE
+894 SAANSLE

-911 TTVVLERVKDLQP
+911 TAVVLDRVRDLQP

-930 RHFDNLVWTLPIP
+930 RDFDNLVWTLPIP
-943 EFDAAEALHVDLAAA
+943 EFDVTDAVHTDLATA

-963 AVAAHVELPEAAH
+963 DVAARVELPDDAH
-976 FTTKRE
+976 FTSKRRT
-982 LIRQALADDGVAKAI
+982 IRQALEADGVAQTI

>member
-1 MQVGVGELVAIAWRR
+1 MAQGWRR
-16 DRLPEIVRSMA
+16 DRLPDIVRSMA

-45 GFRAAFSELEHERY
+45 GFGAEFSDLEHERY

-89 LARMPAYLADASR
+89 LARMSDYLTDASR
-102 GCSPGRTTVGLAT
+102 RSGPGRTTVGLAT
-115 DGATLLAYTLDRGE
+115 DGATLLAYTLDGGE
-129 LAPIGRYV
+129 LCPIGRYE
-137 VDVDHPERLLSWL
+137 VDVQHPERLLSWL
-150 EPLLSPVPEVMP
+150 GPLLAPEPEVSP
-162 TPIAVALA
+162 TPIAVALR

-177 FGRAHTALQR
+177 FGRAHTQLRR
-187 LWSAVGDHPEVQLKR
+187 LWAEVRDNPEVQLKR

-220 ALFLQHTYLAILV
+220 ALFLQHTYLTILV

-243 EIDDPAEM
+243 DVDDPARM
-251 LSGRLLANEGI
+251 LSGALLRDEGI
-262 VGAVEADFF
+262 VGAVEGDFF
-271 DWPLLAPGGDDL
+271 DWPLIARDGGDL
-283 VRSLAAETI
+283 VRVLAAETV

-328 LAARVVAAAIPRPLE
+328 LAARVVAAAVPRPLE

-355 FLFHALRRLISAG
+355 FLFHALRRLIAAG
-368 RQAGLPPAE
+368 RDAGMSPAA
-377 IVATCAERVFGIDVH
+377 IVTLCADRVFGIDVH

-404 LALGDLVQDR
+404 LALGDLLQDR
-414 PPTLSVPVYMGDSM
+414 PATLSVPVFMGDSM
-428 QWSLRPLGASA
+428 QWNLRPLGASA

-457 LASNL
+457 LASDL
-462 RLFEHALD
+462 TLFERALD
-470 ELNRGLDRLAEPEA
+470 ELNRGLDALAEPDA

-489 ARAGATAA
+489 ARVGATAE
-497 DADLLGRTFAQL
+497 DAALLGRTFAQL

-518 HIWTFILRNLLRPV
+518 HIWAFVLRNLLRPV

-556 SADMK
+556 SAEMK
-561 ERLREALQ
+561 DRLREALQ
-569 NYGLWVGGSLATHQD
+569 SYGLWVGGSLATHQD
-584 MCALFWARGAERY
+584 MFALFWARGAERY
-597 LREGGTLALVLPY
+597 LRQEGTLALVLPY
-610 AALNAPVYAGV
+610 AALNAPVYAAM
-621 RDGSMQR
+621 RNGSMQR

-661 GERDRDGPPPAYVD
+661 GQRDSEAPLPAAHD
-675 RWVGILKRRDA
+675 RWVGVLPRRDA
-686 TEAEATE
+686 SEEEAAEA
-693 ALTHVRAAWPRSRTL
+693 LVHVRATWPRPRTL
-708 IAASPYRKRFRQGAT
+708 IAASPYRRRFRQGAT
-723 LTPRRFFVVEPVA
+723 LTPRRFVLVEPVSTG
-736 ARRLQSRRDAPRVRG
+736 RLLSRRDAPRVRG
-751 RVSNLDEHPWTSVE
+751 RVGSLDKAPWTGVE
-765 PPEGPVERVF
+765 PPEGPIERAF

-783 SVAPYRLLNFV
+783 SIAPYRLLDLV
-794 TGVVPMEDGV
+794 TGVVPMEDGI
-804 ILTAVSAEA
+804 ILTSASA
-813 HGHRG
+813 DARGHRG
-818 LAAWLRD
+818 LAGWLRD
-825 AESKWNEH
+825 AEGKWNAH
-833 SNKKADGT
+833 SNKDAAGGARM
-841 PNVTLAKSLNHMQ
+841 TLAQSLNHLQ
-854 KLTLQSHRSPIRIVY
+854 KLTAQANRHPIRVLY
-869 PASGTRLSACW
+869 TKAGTRLSACW
-880 LEDDDVIVDKNAYW
+880 LEDEDVIIDHMAYW
-894 SSANSFE
+894 SAANSLE
-901 EAAYVTAVLN
+901 EAAYVTAILN
-911 TTVVLERVKDLQP
+911 TGVVLERVKDLQP

-943 EFDAAEALHVDLAAA
+943 EFDAGEALHVDLAAA
-958 ALHAA
+958 ALRAQ
-963 AVAAHVELPEAAH
+963 AVAAAADLSGAAH
-976 FTTKRE
+976 FTTRRRF
-982 LIRQALADDGVAKAI
+982 IRDALVADGVAEEI

-1005 PL
+1005 PP

>member
-1 MQVGVGELVAIAWRR
+1 
-16 DRLPEIVRSMA
+16 MA

-45 GFRAAFSELEHERY
+45 GFNAAFSELEHERY
-59 LVDNSGRIDVAWGAT
+59 LVDNSGRIDVVWGAT

-89 LARMPAYLADASR
+89 VARMPDYLADASR
-102 GCSPGRTTVGLAT
+102 GAAPGRTTVGLAT
-115 DGATLLAYTLDRGE
+115 DGATLLAYTLDRGTLE
-129 LAPIGRYV
+129 QIGRY
-137 VDVDHPERLLSWL
+137 DTDIAHPERLLGWL
-150 EPLLSPVPEVMP
+150 EPLLSPVPEVRP
-162 TPIAVALA
+162 TPDAVALA

-177 FGRAHTALQR
+177 FGRAHAGLRR
-187 LWSAVGDHPEVQLKR
+187 LWSEVGGHPEVRLKR
-202 NLWDGL
+202 DLWDGL

-220 ALFLQHTYLAILV
+220 ALFLQHTYLTILV

-243 EIDDPAEM
+243 TIGDPAEM

-262 VGAVEADFF
+262 LGAVEADFF
-271 DWPLLAPGGDDL
+271 DWPLLAEGGDDL
-283 VRSLAAETI
+283 VRSLAAETV

-355 FLFHALRRLISAG
+355 FLFHALRRLIEEG
-368 RQAGLPPAE
+368 REAQVPPAE
-377 IVATCAERVFGIDVH
+377 IVAACADRVYGIDVH
-392 PVAVALARVTWL
+392 PVAVTLARVTWL
-404 LALGDLVQDR
+404 LALGDLLQDR

-428 QWSLRPLGASA
+428 QWNLRPLGASA

-457 LASNL
+457 LASDHI
-462 RLFEHALD
+462 LFERALD
-470 ELNRGLDRLAEPEA
+470 ELNRGLDTDAEPEA
-484 VRDAI
+484 IRDAI
-489 ARAGATAA
+489 ARAGATDEDAA
-497 DADLLGRTFAQL
+497 LLASTFSQL

-518 HIWTFILRNLLRPV
+518 HIWTFVLRNLLRPV

-538 HRADVLVGNPPW
+538 HRADVLIGNPPW

-569 NYGLWVGGSLATHQD
+569 SYGLWVGGPLATHQD
-584 MCALFWARGAERY
+584 MFALFWARGAERY
-597 LREGGTLALVLPY
+597 LRDGGTLALVLPY
-610 AALNAPVYAGV
+610 AALNAPVFAGM

-628 VKVAITGGWG
+628 VRVAITGGWG

-661 GERDRDGPPPAYVD
+661 GERDSTGPMPPEID
-675 RWVGILKRRDA
+675 RWVGVLRRRDA
-686 TEAEATE
+686 SEEEAVE
-693 ALTHVRAAWPRSRTL
+693 ALAHVRTAWPRPRTL
-708 IAASPYRKRFRQGAT
+708 IAASPYRQRFRQGAS
-723 LTPRRFFVVEPVA
+723 LSPRRFFLVEHAPTG
-736 ARRLQSRRDAPRVRG
+736 RLASRREAPRVRG
-751 RVSNLDEHPWTSVE
+751 RVGNLDKRPWANVE
-765 PPEGPVERVF
+765 PPEGAVERTF

-783 SVAPYRLLNFV
+783 SVAPFRILDLA
-794 TGVVPMEDGV
+794 TGVVPLENGE
-804 ILTAVSAEA
+804 ILTAESADMQ
-813 HGHRG
+813 GYRG
-818 LAAWLRD
+818 LADWLRD
-825 AESKWNEH
+825 AEAKWNEH
-833 SNKKADGT
+833 SNKKADGM
-841 PNVTLAKSLNHMQ
+841 PRATLAASVNHMQ
-854 KLTLQSHRSPIRIVY
+854 KLSAQAGRSPIRILY
-869 PASGTRLSACW
+869 TKAGTRLSACW
-880 LEDDDVIVDKNAYW
+880 IEDDDIVIDTSNYW
-894 SSANSFE
+894 SATHSLE
-901 EAAYVTAVLN
+901 EAAYLAAVLN
-911 TTVVLERVKDLQP
+911 SEIVLERVRSLQP

-943 EFDAAEALHVDLAAA
+943 EFDAGETLHVDLAAA
-958 ALHAA
+958 ALQAA
-963 AVAAHVELPEAAH
+963 EVAAHVVLPDAAH
-976 FTTKRE
+976 FTTKRR
-982 LIRQALADDGVAKAI
+982 LIRDALVEDGIARTI

>member
-1 MQVGVGELVAIAWRR
+1 
-16 DRLPEIVRSMA
+16 MA
-27 SRPRHEALRGLV
+27 SRPRHEALRGLI

-45 GFRAAFSELEHERY
+45 GFGAAFHETEHERY

-74 VIELKSDLRREERDV
+74 IIELKSDLRREERDV
-89 LARMPAYLADASR
+89 VARMPDYLADASR
-102 GCSPGRTTVGLAT
+102 RSAPGRTTVGLAT
-115 DGATLLAYTLDRGE
+115 DGATLLAYTLDHGT
-129 LAPIGRYV
+129 LAQIGRY
-137 VDVDHPERLLSWL
+137 DVEAEHPERLLSWL

-177 FGRAHTALQR
+177 FGRAHRELRR
-187 LWSAVGDHPEVQLKR
+187 LWAEIGDHTEVRLKR
-202 NLWDGL
+202 DLWDGL

-220 ALFLQHTYLAILV
+220 ALFLQHTYLTILV

-243 EIDDPAEM
+243 AVDDPADM

-271 DWPLLAPGGDDL
+271 DWPLLAPGGNDL

-355 FLFHALRRLISAG
+355 FLFHALRRLIAAG
-368 RQAGLPPAE
+368 REAGLPPPE
-377 IVATCAERVFGIDVH
+377 IVATCADRVFGIDVH

-428 QWSLRPLGASA
+428 QWNLRPLGQSS

-457 LASNL
+457 LASDQH
-462 RLFEHALD
+462 LFERALD
-470 ELNRGLDRLAEPEA
+470 ELNRGLDALAEPEA
-484 VRDAI
+484 IQSAI
-489 ARAGATAA
+489 TREGATAE
-497 DADLLGRTFAQL
+497 DAAMLARTFAQL

-518 HIWTFILRNLLRPV
+518 HIWTFVLRNLLRPV
-532 WLSHPD
+532 WLSHED
-538 HRADVLVGNPPW
+538 NRADVLIGNPPW

-556 SADMK
+556 SAEMK

-569 NYGLWVGGSLATHQD
+569 SYNLWVGGSLATHQD
-584 MCALFWARGAERY
+584 MFALFWARGAERY

-610 AALNAPVYAGV
+610 AALNAPAFAAI

-628 VKVAITGGWG
+628 VQVAITGGWG

-661 GERDRDGPPPAYVD
+661 GERDREGGPPAEID
-675 RWVGILKRRDA
+675 RWTGVLPRRDA
-686 TEAEATE
+686 SEAEAAD
-693 ALTHVRAAWPRSRTL
+693 ALEHVRAAWPRARTL
-708 IAASPYRKRFRQGAT
+708 IAASPYRRRFRQGAT
-723 LTPRRFFVVEPVA
+723 LTPRRFFLVEHATVG
-736 ARRLQSRRDAPRVRG
+736 RLQSRRDAPRVRG
-751 RVSNLDEHPWTSVE
+751 RVGNLDKRPWTEVE
-765 PPEGPVERVF
+765 PPEGPVERAFV
-775 LRRIALGE
+775 RRIALGE
-783 SVAPYRLLNFV
+783 SVAPYCTLGFV
-794 TGVVPMEDGV
+794 TGVVPMEDGA
-804 ILTAVSAEA
+804 ILTSASADA

-818 LAAWLRD
+818 LSAWLRD
-825 AESKWNEH
+825 AEAKWNEH
-833 SNKKADGT
+833 SNKAADGS
-841 PNVTLAKSLNHMQ
+841 PRVTLAQSLNHLQ
-854 KLTLQSHRSPIRIVY
+854 KLSAQAVRSPTRVLY
-869 PASGTRLSACW
+869 TKAGTRLSACW
-880 LEDDDVIVDKNAYW
+880 LEEDDVVVDHKAYW
-894 SSANSFE
+894 AAANSLD
-901 EAAYVTAVLN
+901 EAAYVAAILN
-911 TTVVLERVKDLQP
+911 TNIVLDRVRDLQP

-930 RHFDNLVWTLPIP
+930 RDFDNLVWTLPIP
-943 EFDAAEALHVDLAAA
+943 EFDAKDAVHADLAAA

-963 AVAAHVELPEAAH
+963 QVAARVELPEDAH
-976 FTTKRE
+976 FTTKRR
-982 LIRQALADDGVAKAI
+982 LIRQALEADGVAETI

>member
-1 MQVGVGELVAIAWRR
+1 M
-16 DRLPEIVRSMA
+16 
-27 SRPRHEALRGLV
+27 RGLV

-45 GFRAAFSELEHERY
+45 GFGAAFSELEHERY

-89 LARMPAYLADASR
+89 VARMPDYLADASR
-102 GCSPGRTTVGLAT
+102 GSAPGRTTVGLAS
-115 DGATLLAYTLDRGE
+115 DGATLLAYTLDRGT
-129 LAPIGRYV
+129 LTQIGRY
-137 VDVDHPERLLSWL
+137 DVEVEHPERLLSWL

-177 FGRAHTALQR
+177 FGRAHAELQR
-187 LWSAVGDHPEVQLKR
+187 LWSEVGDHPEVQLKR

-220 ALFLQHTYLAILV
+220 ALFLQHTYLTILV

-251 LSGRLLANEGI
+251 LSGRLLTNEGI

-271 DWPLLAPGGDDL
+271 DWPLIATGGADL
-283 VRSLAAETI
+283 VRSLAAETV

-355 FLFHALRRLISAG
+355 FLFHALRRLIAAG
-368 RQAGLPPAE
+368 REAGVPPAE
-377 IVATCAERVFGIDVH
+377 IVATCADRVFGIDVH

-414 PPTLSVPVYMGDSM
+414 PPTLNVPVYMGDSM
-428 QWSLRPLGASA
+428 QWSLRPLGATS

-457 LASNL
+457 LASDQT
-462 RLFEHALD
+462 LFERALD
-470 ELNRGLDRLAEPEA
+470 ELNRGLDTLAEPA
-484 VRDAI
+484 DVRDAI
-489 ARAGATAA
+489 ARAGATAE
-497 DADLLGRTFAQL
+497 DAALLGDTFAQL
-509 KQLYLDGRN
+509 KQLFLDGRN
-518 HIWTFILRNLLRPV
+518 HIWTFVLRNLLRPV

-538 HRADVLVGNPPW
+538 HRVDVLIGNPPW

-561 ERLREALQ
+561 DRLREALQ
-569 NYGLWVGGSLATHQD
+569 SYGLWVGGSLATHQD
-584 MCALFWARGAERY
+584 MFALFWARGAERY
-597 LREGGTLALVLPY
+597 LRDGGTLALVLPY
-610 AALNAPVYAGV
+610 AALNAPVFAGM
-621 RDGSMQR
+621 RDGSMKR
-628 VKVAITGGWG
+628 VRVAITGGWG

-661 GERDRDGPPPAYVD
+661 GQRDRAGPPPAEFD
-675 RWVGILKRRDA
+675 RWVGVLPRRDA
-686 TEAEATE
+686 SEAEAAE
-693 ALTHVRAAWPRSRTL
+693 ALTHVRAPWPRPRTL
-708 IAASPYRKRFRQGAT
+708 ISASPYRQRFRQGAS
-723 LTPRRFFVVEPVA
+723 LSPRRFFLVEYA
-736 ARRLQSRRDAPRVRG
+736 AAGRLQSRRDAPRVKG
-751 RVSNLDEHPWTSVE
+751 RVGSLDKRPWTSVE
-765 PPEGPVERVF
+765 PPEGPVERAF

-783 SVAPYRLLNFV
+783 TIAPYSTLGLA
-794 TGVVPMEDGV
+794 TGVIPMENGA
-804 ILTAVSAEA
+804 ILTSASADA

-825 AESKWNEH
+825 AEAKWNEH
-833 SNKKADGT
+833 SNKGADGA
-841 PNVTLAKSLNHMQ
+841 PRVTLGASVNHLQ
-854 KLTLQSHRSPIRIVY
+854 KLTAQAARSPLRVLY
-869 PASGTRLSACW
+869 TKAGTRLSACW
-880 LEDDDVIVDKNAYW
+880 IEDDDVVVDTSAYW
-894 SSANSFE
+894 SAANSLD
-901 EAAYVTAVLN
+901 EAAYVAAVLN
-911 TTVVLERVKDLQP
+911 AEIVLDRVKEFQP
-924 VGQRDP
+924 VGQ
-930 RHFDNLVWTLPIP
+930 
-943 EFDAAEALHVDLAAA
+943 
-958 ALHAA
+958 
-963 AVAAHVELPEAAH
+963 
-976 FTTKRE
+976 
-982 LIRQALADDGVAKAI
+982 
-997 ERLVDALL
+997 
-1005 PL
+1005 

>member
-1 MQVGVGELVAIAWRR
+1 
-16 DRLPEIVRSMA
+16 MA
-27 SRPRHEALRGLV
+27 SRPRHEALRGLI

-45 GFRAAFSELEHERY
+45 GFGAAFSELEHERY

-89 LARMPAYLADASR
+89 VARMPDYLVDASR
-102 GCSPGRTTVGLAT
+102 RSAPGRSTVGLAT
-115 DGATLLAYTLDRGE
+115 DGATLLAYTLDHGT
-129 LAPIGRYV
+129 LAPIGRYEV
-137 VDVDHPERLLSWL
+137 EVEHPERLLSWL
-150 EPLLSPVPEVMP
+150 EPLLAPTPEVMP

-170 FGRYSLA
+170 FGRHSLA
-177 FGRAHTALQR
+177 FGRAHAELRR
-187 LWSAVGDHPEVQLKR
+187 LWAEVSDHPEVRLKR
-202 NLWDGL
+202 DLWDGL

-220 ALFLQHTYLAILV
+220 ALFLQHTYLTILV

-243 EIDDPAEM
+243 EVDDPAEM
-251 LSGRLLANEGI
+251 LSGRLLVNEGI

-271 DWPLLAPGGDDL
+271 DWPLLAEGGDAL
-283 VRSLAAETI
+283 VRSLAAETV

-328 LAARVVAAAIPRPLE
+328 LAARVVAAAIPRPLN

-355 FLFHALRRLISAG
+355 FLFHALRLLIAAG
-368 RQAGLPPAE
+368 REAGLPPAE
-377 IVATCAERVFGIDVH
+377 IVSACADRVFGIDVH

-457 LASNL
+457 LASDQ
-462 RLFEHALD
+462 RLFERALD
-470 ELNRGLDRLAEPEA
+470 ELNRGLDTLAEPDA
-484 VRDAI
+484 IRDAI
-489 ARAGATAA
+489 TRAGATEEDAA
-497 DADLLGRTFAQL
+497 LLANTFAQL
-509 KQLYLDGRN
+509 KQLFLDGRN

-532 WLSHPD
+532 WLSHPE
-538 HRADVLVGNPPW
+538 HRADVLIGNPPW

-561 ERLREALQ
+561 DRLREALQ
-569 NYGLWVGGSLATHQD
+569 SYNLWVGGSLATHQD
-584 MCALFWARGAERY
+584 MFALFWARGAERY

-610 AALNAPVYAGV
+610 AALNAPVFAAM

-628 VKVAITGGWG
+628 VRVAITGGWG

-661 GERDRDGPPPAYVD
+661 GQRDRVGSPPAEID
-675 RWVGILKRRDA
+675 RWVGLLPRRDA
-686 TEAEATE
+686 SDAEAAD
-693 ALTHVRAAWPRSRTL
+693 ALDHVRTAWPRARTL
-708 IAASPYRKRFRQGAT
+708 IAASPYRRRFRQGAT
-723 LTPRRFFVVEPVA
+723 LSPRRFFLVEHVA
-736 ARRLQSRRDAPRVRG
+736 SGRLQSRRDAPRVRG
-751 RVSNLDEHPWTSVE
+751 RVGALDKHPWTTVE
-765 PPEGPVERVF
+765 PPEGPVERAF

-783 SVAPYRLLNFV
+783 SVAPYRILGLV
-794 TGVVPMEDGV
+794 TGVVPLVDGA
-804 ILTAVSAEA
+804 ILNADSADA
-813 HGHRG
+813 RGQRG

-825 AESKWNEH
+825 AEGKWNEQ
-833 SNKKADGT
+833 SNRGADGL
-841 PNVTLAKSLNHMQ
+841 PRATLAQSLDHLG
-854 KLTLQSHRSPIRIVY
+854 KLSRQPDNTPVRILY
-869 PASGTRLSACW
+869 TKSGTRLSACW
-880 LEDDDVIVDKNAYW
+880 LLEEDVVVDQQAQW
-894 SSANSFE
+894 SVANSLE
-901 EAAYVTAVLN
+901 EAAYVSAVLN
-911 TTVVLERVKDLQP
+911 AQIVLDRVKDIQP

-930 RHFDNLVWTLPIP
+930 RHFNNLVWTLPIP
-943 EFDAAEALHVDLAAA
+943 EFDGAEALHVDIAAA
-958 ALHAA
+958 ALHAHV
-963 AVAAHVELPEAAH
+963 VAASVELPTDAH
-976 FTTKRE
+976 FTAKRR
-982 LIRQALADDGVAKAI
+982 LVRDALVADGVAQTI

>member
-1 MQVGVGELVAIAWRR
+1 VASAWRR
-16 DRLPEIVRSMA
+16 DRLPDIVRSMA

-45 GFRAAFSELEHERY
+45 GFGAAFSELEHERY

-89 LARMPAYLADASR
+89 VARMPDYLADMSHGSAA
-102 GCSPGRTTVGLAT
+102 GRTTVGLAT
-115 DGATLLAYTLDRGE
+115 DGATLLAYTLDRGT
-129 LAPIGRYV
+129 LASIGRYD

-162 TPIAVALA
+162 SPIAVALA

-177 FGRAHTALQR
+177 FGRAHAELQR
-187 LWSAVGDHPEVQLKR
+187 LWSEVGDHPEVQLKR

-220 ALFLQHTYLAILV
+220 ALFLQHTYLTILV

-243 EIDDPAEM
+243 EIGDPAEM

-271 DWPLLAPGGDDL
+271 DWPLLAAGGEEL

-328 LAARVVAAAIPRPLE
+328 LAARVVAAAIERPLQ

-355 FLFHALRRLISAG
+355 FLFHALRRLIVAG
-368 RQAGLPPAE
+368 REAGMPPAE
-377 IVATCAERVFGIDVH
+377 IVATCADRVFGIDVH

-414 PPTLSVPVYMGDSM
+414 PATLSVPVYMGDSM
-428 QWSLRPLGASA
+428 QWNLRPLGASS

-457 LASNL
+457 LASDL
-462 RLFEHALD
+462 GLFEHALE
-470 ELNRGLDRLAEPEA
+470 ELNRGLDTLAEPEA

-489 ARAGATAA
+489 ARAGATAE
-497 DADLLGRTFAQL
+497 DAALLGRTFAQL
-509 KQLYLDGRN
+509 KQLFLDGRN
-518 HIWTFILRNLLRPV
+518 HIWTFVLRNLLRPV

-538 HRADVLVGNPPW
+538 HRADVLIGNPPW

-556 SADMK
+556 SAEMK
-561 ERLREALQ
+561 DRLREALQ
-569 NYGLWVGGSLATHQD
+569 SYGLWIGRNLATQQD
-584 MCALFWARGAERY
+584 MFALFWARGAERY

-610 AALNAPVYAGV
+610 AVLNAPVFAGM
-621 RDGSMQR
+621 RDGSLQR
-628 VKVAITGGWG
+628 VKVAITGAWG

-661 GERDRDGPPPAYVD
+661 GARDRDDAVPATIERYVG
-675 RWVGILKRRDA
+675 VLPRRDA
-686 TEAEATE
+686 NESEAFD
-693 ALTHVRAAWPRSRTL
+693 ALQLTRVPWPRPRTL
-708 IAASPYRKRFRQGAT
+708 IAVSPYRQRFRAGAS
-723 LTPRRFFVVEPVA
+723 LFPRRLVLVEHA
-736 ARRLQSRRDAPRVRG
+736 AAGRLGSRRDAPRVRG
-751 RVSNLDEHPWTSVE
+751 RIGNLDKKPWTDVT
-765 PPEGPVERVF
+765 PPEGPVERQF

-783 SVAPYRLLNFV
+783 SVAPYRVLDLA
-794 TGVVPMEDGV
+794 TGVVPMENGA
-804 ILTAVSAEA
+804 ILKATGADER
-813 HGHRG
+813 GHRG

-825 AESKWNEH
+825 AEAKWNEH
-833 SNKKADGT
+833 SNKDAGGKARMSFAERLDAMGMLRAQANRVPLRVLYT
-841 PNVTLAKSLNHMQ
+841 KA
-854 KLTLQSHRSPIRIVY
+854 
-869 PASGTRLSACW
+869 GTRLSACW
-880 LEDDDVIVDKNAYW
+880 LADDDVIIELQAYW
-894 SSANSFE
+894 CSAHSVE
-901 EAAYVTAVLN
+901 EAAYITAVLN
-911 TTVVLERVKDLQP
+911 ANVVLDRVRDLQP

-943 EFDAAEALHVDLAAA
+943 EYDPAEVLHADLAAA
-958 ALHAA
+958 AQHAA
-963 AVAAHVELPEAAH
+963 DVAARVELPDAAH
-976 FTTKRE
+976 FTAKRR
-982 LIRQALADDGVAKAI
+982 LVRQALTEDGVAETI

>member
-1 MQVGVGELVAIAWRR
+1 VTKGWRS
-16 DRLPEIVRSMA
+16 DRLPDIVRSMA

-45 GFRAAFSELEHERY
+45 GFGAAFSELEHERY
-59 LVDNSGRIDVAWGAT
+59 LVNNSGRIDVAWGAT

-89 LARMPAYLADASR
+89 VARMPDYLADASR
-102 GCSPGRTTVGLAT
+102 GSAPGRTTVGLAT
-115 DGATLLAYTLDRGE
+115 DGATLLAYTLDRDM
-129 LAPIGRYV
+129 LVPIGRYE
-137 VDVDHPERLLSWL
+137 VDVEHPERLLSWL

-177 FGRAHTALQR
+177 FGRAHAELRR
-187 LWSAVGDHPEVQLKR
+187 LWSEVGDHPEVRLKR
-202 NLWDGL
+202 DLWNGL

-220 ALFLQHTYLAILV
+220 ALFLQHTYLTILV

-271 DWPLLAPGGDDL
+271 DWPLIAKGGDGL
-283 VRSLAAETI
+283 VRSLAGETV

-328 LAARVVAAAIPRPLE
+328 LAARIVAAAIPRPLD

-355 FLFHALRRLISAG
+355 FLFQALRHLIRAG
-368 RQAGLPPAE
+368 REAGVPHAD
-377 IVATCAERVFGIDVH
+377 IVAACADRVFGIDVH

-414 PPTLSVPVYMGDSM
+414 PPTLNVPVYMGDSM
-428 QWSLRPLGASA
+428 QWSLRPLGSTP

-457 LASNL
+457 LASDHN
-462 RLFEHALD
+462 LFERALD
-470 ELNRGLDRLAEPEA
+470 ELNRGLDTLAEPDA
-484 VRDAI
+484 IRDAI
-489 ARAGATAA
+489 ARAGATVE
-497 DADLLGRTFAQL
+497 DAELLGRTFAQL

-518 HIWTFILRNLLRPV
+518 HIWTFVLRNLLRPV
-532 WLSHPD
+532 WLSHPE
-538 HRADVLVGNPPW
+538 HRADVLIGNPPW

-561 ERLREALQ
+561 DRLKAALQ
-569 NYGLWVGGSLATHQD
+569 SYGLWVGGSLATHQD
-584 MCALFWARGAERY
+584 MFALFWARGAERY

-610 AALNAPVYAGV
+610 AALNAPVFAAM

-661 GERDRDGPPPAYVD
+661 GQRDRAGGPPVEID
-675 RWVGILKRRDA
+675 RWVGILPRRDA
-686 TEAEATE
+686 SEAEAAETLE
-693 ALTHVRAAWPRSRTL
+693 HMRTAWPRPRTL
-708 IAASPYRKRFRQGAT
+708 IAASSYRSRFRQGAT
-723 LTPRRFFVVEPVA
+723 LTPRRFFLVEYA
-736 ARRLQSRRDAPRVRG
+736 AAGRLQSRREAPRVRG
-751 RVSNLDEHPWTSVE
+751 RVGNLDKRPWTNVE
-765 PPEGPVERVF
+765 PPEGPVERAF
-775 LRRIALGE
+775 LRRVALGE
-783 SVAPYRLLNFV
+783 SIAPYRLLDLV
-794 TGVVPMEDGV
+794 TGVVPMENGT
-804 ILTAVSAEA
+804 ILTAASADA

-825 AESKWNEH
+825 GEAKWNEH
-833 SNKKADGT
+833 SNKAANGS
-841 PNVTLAKSLNHMQ
+841 PRVTLAQSLNHLQ
-854 KLTLQSHRSPIRIVY
+854 KLTAQAERRPIRVVY

-880 LEDDDVIVDKNAYW
+880 LEDDDVVVDKDAYW
-894 SSANSFE
+894 AVANSLQ
-901 EAAYVTAVLN
+901 EAAYVVAILN
-911 TTVVLERVKDLQP
+911 SAIVLERVKDLQP

-958 ALHAA
+958 AMHAA
-963 AVAAHVELPEAAH
+963 EAATRVELPDDAH
-976 FTTKRE
+976 FTTKRR
-982 LIRQALADDGVAKAI
+982 LIRDALAADGVAVTI

>member
-1 MQVGVGELVAIAWRR
+1 MTSAWRG

-39 TELLRE
+39 IELLRE
-45 GFRAAFSELEHERY
+45 GFGAAFSELEHERY

-89 LARMPAYLADASR
+89 IARMPDYLADASR
-102 GCSPGRTTVGLAT
+102 RSAPGRTTVGLAT
-115 DGATLLAYTLDRGE
+115 DGATLLAYTLDRGT
-129 LAPIGRYV
+129 LTLIGRYEV
-137 VDVDHPERLLSWL
+137 QAEHPERLLSWL
-150 EPLLSPVPEVMP
+150 EPLLAPVPEVMP
-162 TPIAVALA
+162 TPVAVALA
-170 FGRYSLA
+170 FGRHSLA
-177 FGRAHTALQR
+177 FGRAHAELRR
-187 LWSAVGDHPEVQLKR
+187 LWAQLGDHPEVRLKR
-202 NLWDGL
+202 DLWDGL

-220 ALFLQHTYLAILV
+220 ALFLQHTYLTILV

-243 EIDDPAEM
+243 AVDDPAEM

-271 DWPLLAPGGDDL
+271 DWPLLAGGGDDL
-283 VRSLAAETI
+283 VRSLAKETV

-328 LAARVVAAAIPRPLE
+328 LAARVVAAAIPHPLE

-355 FLFHALRRLISAG
+355 FLFHSLRRLVAAG
-368 RQAGLPPAE
+368 REAGVPAAE
-377 IVATCAERVFGIDVH
+377 IVAICADRVFGIDVH

-404 LALGDLVQDR
+404 LALGDLLQDR

-457 LASNL
+457 LASDQH
-462 RLFEHALD
+462 LFERALD
-470 ELNRGLDRLAEPEA
+470 ELNRGLDTLAEPEA
-484 VRDAI
+484 IRDAI
-489 ARAGATAA
+489 TRAGATAE
-497 DADLLGRTFAQL
+497 DAAMLARTFAQL
-509 KQLYLDGRN
+509 KQLFLDGRN

-538 HRADVLVGNPPW
+538 HRADVLIGNPPW

-556 SADMK
+556 SAEMK
-561 ERLREALQ
+561 DRLREALQ
-569 NYGLWVGGSLATHQD
+569 SYNLWVGGSLATHQD
-584 MCALFWARGAERY
+584 MFALFWARGAERY
-597 LREGGTLALVLPY
+597 LRDGGTLALVLPY
-610 AALNAPVYAGV
+610 AVLNAPVFAAM
-621 RDGSMQR
+621 RDGRMQR
-628 VKVAITGGWG
+628 VRVAITDGWG

-661 GERDRDGPPPAYVD
+661 GQRDLAGPPPAEFD
-675 RWVGILKRRDA
+675 RWVGVLPRRDA
-686 TEAEATE
+686 SEAEAAE
-693 ALTHVRAAWPRSRTL
+693 ALEHVRAAWPRPRTL
-708 IAASPYRKRFRQGAT
+708 ISASPYRKRFRQGAT
-723 LTPRRFFVVEPVA
+723 LTPRRFFLVEHVA
-736 ARRLQSRRDAPRVRG
+736 ATRLQSRRDAPRIRG
-751 RVSNLDEHPWTSVE
+751 RVGNLDKHPWTEVE
-765 PPEGPVERVF
+765 PPEGPVERAF

-783 SVAPYRLLNFV
+783 SIAPYRILGLT
-794 TGVVPMEDGV
+794 TGVVPMEDGG
-804 ILTAVSAEA
+804 ILTAAGA
-813 HGHRG
+813 DARGHRG

-825 AESKWNEH
+825 TELKWNAN
-833 SNKKADGT
+833 SNKATDGT
-841 PNVTLAKSLNHMQ
+841 PRVTLAQSLNHLQ
-854 KLTLQSHRSPIRIVY
+854 KLTAQSLRSPVRIVY

-880 LEDDDVIVDKNAYW
+880 LEDDDIIVDKDAYW
-894 SSANSFE
+894 AVANSLD

-911 TTVVLERVKDLQP
+911 TAIVLDRVRDLQP

-943 EFDAAEALHVDLAAA
+943 EFDSAEALHVDLAAA
-958 ALHAA
+958 AQHAA
-963 AVAAHVELPEAAH
+963 EVAERVDLPDAAH
-976 FTTKRE
+976 FTTKRR
-982 LIRQALADDGVAKAI
+982 LIRQALETDGVAETI

>member
-1 MQVGVGELVAIAWRR
+1 
-16 DRLPEIVRSMA
+16 LPEIIRSMA

-45 GFRAAFSELEHERY
+45 GFGARFSELEHERY

-89 LARMPAYLADASR
+89 LARMPDYLADASR
-102 GCSPGRTTVGLAT
+102 SSAPGRTTVGVAT
-115 DGATLLAYTLDRGE
+115 DGATLLAYALDRDT
-129 LAPIGRYV
+129 LRLIGRYE
-137 VDVDHPERLLSWL
+137 VDVEHPERLLSWL

-162 TPIAVALA
+162 TSIAVALT

-177 FGRAHTALQR
+177 FGRAHAALER
-187 LWSAVGDHPEVQLKR
+187 LWAEIGDHPEVRLKR
-202 NLWDGL
+202 DLWDGL

-220 ALFLQHTYLAILV
+220 ALFLQHTYLTILV

-243 EIDDPAEM
+243 PVVDPAAM

-262 VGAVEADFF
+262 VGGVEADFF
-271 DWPLLAPGGDDL
+271 DWPLLAQGGDDL
-283 VRSLAAETI
+283 VRSLAAETM

-355 FLFHALRRLISAG
+355 FLFHALRRLIEAG
-368 RQAGLPPAE
+368 RAAQLPPAE
-377 IVATCAERVFGIDVH
+377 IVAACADRVFGIDVH

-414 PPTLSVPVYMGDSM
+414 PAVLTVPVYMGDSM
-428 QWSLRPLGASA
+428 QWSLRPLGATA

-457 LASNL
+457 LASDL
-462 RLFEHALD
+462 GLFERALD
-470 ELNRGLDRLAEPEA
+470 ELNRGLDTLAEPEA

-489 ARAGATAA
+489 ARAGATVEDAA
-497 DADLLGRTFAQL
+497 MLGRTFAQL
-509 KQLYLDGRN
+509 KQLFLDGRN

-538 HRADVLVGNPPW
+538 HRADVLIGNPPW

-561 ERLREALQ
+561 DRLREALQ
-569 NYGLWVGGSLATHQD
+569 SYGLWVGGSLATHQD
-584 MCALFWARGAERY
+584 MFALFWARGAERY
-597 LREGGTLALVLPY
+597 LRDGGTLALVLPY
-610 AALNAPVYAGV
+610 AALNAPVFAGM
-621 RDGSMQR
+621 RDGNMQR
-628 VKVAITGGWG
+628 VRVAITGGWG

-661 GERDRDGPPPAYVD
+661 GERDRAGRPPTEID
-675 RWVGILKRRDA
+675 RWVGVLKRRDA
-686 TEAEATE
+686 SQAEAAE
-693 ALTHVRAAWPRSRTL
+693 ALQHVRAAWPRPRTL
-708 IAASPYRKRFRQGAT
+708 IAASPYRQRFRQGAT
-723 LTPRRFFVVEPVA
+723 FNPRRFFLVEA
-736 ARRLQSRRDAPRVRG
+736 ASAGRLRSRREAPRVRG
-751 RVSNLDEHPWTSVE
+751 RAGNLDNDPWTSVE
-765 PPEGPVERVF
+765 PPEGPIERTF

-783 SVAPYRLLNFV
+783 SVAPFRLLDLA
-794 TGVVPMEDGV
+794 TGIVPVQDGEV
-804 ILTAVSAEA
+804 LDSISAEA
-813 HGHRG
+813 FGHRG

-825 AESKWNEH
+825 AEGKWNRH
-833 SNKKADGT
+833 SNKNPDGS
-841 PNVTLAKSLNHMQ
+841 PRVSLQQSLNHLQ
-854 KLTLQSHRSPIRIVY
+854 KLTRQTTRSPIRILY

-880 LEDDDVIVDKNAYW
+880 IDEDDVVVDKNAYW
-894 SSANSFE
+894 SAAESLE
-901 EAAYVTAVLN
+901 EAAFVAAILN
-911 TTVVLERVKDLQP
+911 SEIVLERVKDLQP

-943 EFDAAEALHVDLAAA
+943 EFDAAEALHLDLAGA

-963 AVAAHVELPEAAH
+963 DVAARVELPEAAY
-976 FTTKRE
+976 FTTKRGF
-982 LIRQALADDGVAKAI
+982 IRDALVADGVAETI